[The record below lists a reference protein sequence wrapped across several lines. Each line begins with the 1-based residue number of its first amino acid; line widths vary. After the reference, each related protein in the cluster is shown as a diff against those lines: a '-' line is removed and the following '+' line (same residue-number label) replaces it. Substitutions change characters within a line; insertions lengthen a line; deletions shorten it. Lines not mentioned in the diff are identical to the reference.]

1 MNTILFA
8 PLQGYTDHV
17 YRNVHAR
24 LFRGVDAY
32 YTPFIRIEK
41 GEPRRQDIS
50 RLQSPLNEGVHTVPQ
65 IIFSDAD
72 EFRRLAGIVVEA
84 GYNEIDLN
92 IGCPFPMQ
100 TRRGRGCALMSH
112 PETLADVAEQM
123 RQMPQVKFSLK
134 MRCGENDSD
143 GWQDIADAVNEMPLS
158 QVAFHPRTGKQ
169 KYDGE
174 LAMDAFGEFLKQSKH
189 PVIYNGDLHS
199 PADIADIYAKY
210 PGIAGVIIGRGL
222 LARPSLAEEYVS
234 GEEWTEQRRISALV
248 RLNEE
253 IGEVYERDLCGDVQI
268 LSKLRPL
275 WDYAEP
281 IIGRRAWKAI
291 HKAHSLRNYHAAV
304 AAIAD

>member
-1 MNTILFA
+1 MTTILFA

-17 YRNVHAR
+17 YRSIHAR
-24 LFRGVDAY
+24 LFKGVDAY

-41 GEPRRQDIS
+41 GEPRRQDVA
-50 RLQSPLNEGVHTVPQ
+50 RLQSPLNEGINTVPQ

-72 EFRRLAGIVVEA
+72 EFRRLADIVVEA

-112 PETLADVAEQM
+112 PETLAAVAEQM
-123 RQMPQVKFSLK
+123 RQMPQIKFSLK
-134 MRCGENDSD
+134 MRCGEVGAD
-143 GWQDIADAVNEMPLS
+143 GWRETAEAVNEMPLA

-174 LAMDAFGEFLKQSKH
+174 LAMDAFSEFLTQSKH
-189 PVIYNGDLHS
+189 PVIYNGDLHT

-210 PGIAGVIIGRGL
+210 PGIAGVMIGRGL
-222 LARPSLAEEYVS
+222 LARPSLAEEFVS

-281 IIGRRAWKAI
+281 LIGRRAWKAI

>member
-1 MNTILFA
+1 MILFA

-17 YRNVHAR
+17 YRSVHAR
-24 LFRGVDAY
+24 LFQGVDAY

-41 GEPRRQDIS
+41 GEPRHQDVV
-50 RLQSPLNEGVHTVPQ
+50 RLQSPLTQGVHTVPQ

-72 EFRRLAGIVVEA
+72 EFRRLADIVVEA
-84 GYNEIDLN
+84 GYSEIDLN

-112 PETLADVAEQM
+112 PETLADVAKQM

-134 MRCGENDSD
+134 MRCGENDTD
-143 GWQDIADAVNEMPLS
+143 GWREIANAVNEMPLS

-174 LAMDAFGEFLKQSKH
+174 LAMDAFNEFLAQSKH
-189 PVIYNGDLHS
+189 PVIYNGDLHT
-199 PADIADIYAKY
+199 PADIAGIYAKY
-210 PGIAGVIIGRGL
+210 PGIAGVMIGRGL
-222 LARPSLAEEYVS
+222 LARPSLAEEYAS

-268 LSKLRPL
+268 LSKLHPL
-275 WDYAEP
+275 WDYSEP
-281 IIGRRAWKAI
+281 LIGRRAWKAI